1 MNKLSKIDH
10 DIYIPFFDENN
21 DIFVDKSPYIK
32 YQRNCIEYECRCKAG
47 SYFYNNQSF
56 KQHIKSKTHKDYIN
70 NYKKYYKQVDDMSKL
85 LKERDIELEL
95 CKRKIFRLEHKLQE
109 IENISNNEIFY
120 DCI

>member
-1 MNKLSKIDH
+1 MNQVSKIDR

-21 DIFVDKSPYIK
+21 DSFVDKSPYIK
-32 YQRNCIEYECRCKAG
+32 YQRNCIHYECRCKAG
-47 SYFYNNQSF
+47 SYFYNNKSF

-85 LKERDIELEL
+85 LKEREIELEF
-95 CKRKIFRLEHKLQE
+95 CKRKIFKLENKLQE
-109 IENISNNEIFY
+109 IENISNNDIFY